1 MAHTIEDKQSLLNR
15 VSRIRGQIEAIH
27 RGLQEEEDCN
37 DILQMIAA
45 SRGAINGLMREIIE
59 GHIESHVVDPKEAP
73 GSERAKATKTLI
85 KVMRTYL
92 K

>member
-1 MAHTIEDKQSLLNR
+1 MAHTIEDKRSLLNR
-15 VSRIRGQIEAIH
+15 VNRIRGQIEAIH
-27 RGLQEEEDCN
+27 RSLQEEADCN

-45 SRGAINGLMREIIE
+45 SRGAIDGLMREVIE
-59 GHIESHVVDPKEAP
+59 GHIESHVVDPKDAP

-85 KVMRTYL
+85 KVMRAYL